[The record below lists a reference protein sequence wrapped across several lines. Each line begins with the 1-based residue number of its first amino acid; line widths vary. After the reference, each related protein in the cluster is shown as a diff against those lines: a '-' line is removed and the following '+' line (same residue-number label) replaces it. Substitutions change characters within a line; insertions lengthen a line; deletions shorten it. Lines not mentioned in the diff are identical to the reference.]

1 MTSTDKEVEWFDEEG
16 NRVDGR
22 KADELRETTMEVG
35 VLEEADGSAMVEIG
49 NTRVIASVFGPQDLH
64 PKHLQESDR
73 AVIKMRYNMAPFSVD
88 DRMSPGPNR
97 RAKEIGLVA
106 RRALEPALELEK
118 FPTAGIDIS
127 MEVVESDG
135 GTRVTGITAA
145 SLALADAGIPMKGM
159 VASCAAG
166 VVDDT
171 PVLDVNGKED
181 KEGNADI
188 PIATINRSDDDTESR
203 EEDKVTLLQMDGDL
217 TTDQVEDC
225 VQLAKDGCRQ
235 LYEQQK
241 RTIRE
246 KYNATDGGDQ

>member
-1 MTSTDKEVEWFDEEG
+1 MADEEIEWFDDEG

-22 KADELRETTMEVG
+22 KADELRDTTMEIG
-35 VLEEADGSAMVEIG
+35 VLEEADGSAQVEIG
-49 NTRVIASVFGPQDLH
+49 NTRVVASVFGPQDLH

-106 RRALEPALELEK
+106 KRALEPALELEK

-127 MEVVESDG
+127 MEIVESDG

-145 SLALADAGIPMKGM
+145 ALALADAGIPMKGL
-159 VASCAAG
+159 VSACAAG
-166 VVDDT
+166 VVDET

-188 PIATINRSDDDTESR
+188 PIATINMEDDKETKD
-203 EEDKVTLLQMDGDL
+203 EDKITLLQMDGDL

-225 VQLAKDGCRQ
+225 IELAKDGCRQ
-235 LYEQQK
+235 LYEQQR
-241 RTIRE
+241 RTIME
-246 KYNATDGGDQ
+246 KYNGGDF

>member
-1 MTSTDKEVEWFDEEG
+1 MTASKEDIEWFDEEG
-16 NRVDGR
+16 KRVDGR
-22 KADELRETTMEVG
+22 EKDDLRETNMEIG

-49 NTRVIASVFGPQDLH
+49 NTRVFASVFGPQDLH

-88 DRMSPGPNR
+88 DRMRPGPNR

-106 RRALEPALELEK
+106 KRALEPALELEK

-127 MEVVESDG
+127 MEIVESDG

-145 SLALADAGIPMKGM
+145 ALALADAGIPMKGM
-159 VASCAAG
+159 VSACAAG
-166 VVDDT
+166 VVDET

-188 PIATINRSDDDTESR
+188 PIATINKSDDEDSKS
-203 EEDKVTLLQMDGDL
+203 EDKITLLQMDGDL
-217 TTDQVEDC
+217 TTDQVEAC
-225 VQLAKDGCRQ
+225 VELAKDGCRQ
-235 LYEQQK
+235 LYEQQ
-241 RTIRE
+241 RETISE
-246 KYNATDGGDQ
+246 KYSEGDEE

>member
-1 MTSTDKEVEWFDEEG
+1 MTSSDEDIEWFDEEG
-16 NRVDGR
+16 KRVDGR
-22 KADELRETTMEVG
+22 EKDDLRETEMEVD
-35 VLEEADGSAMVEIG
+35 VLTEADGSAMVEVG
-49 NTRVIASVFGPQDLH
+49 NTRVVASVFGPQELH

-106 RRALEPALELEK
+106 KKALEPAIEMEK

-145 SLALADAGIPMKGM
+145 ALALADAGIPMKGM
-159 VASCAAG
+159 VSSTAAG
-166 VVDDT
+166 VVDET

-188 PIATINRSDDDTESR
+188 PIALINYDEDGEHTG
-203 EEDKVTLLQMDGDL
+203 EEITLVQMDGDL
-217 TTDQVEDC
+217 TQEQVEDC
-225 VQLAKDGCRQ
+225 IELAKDGCRQ
-235 LYEQQK
+235 LHEMQQDAML
-241 RTIRE
+241 E
-246 KYNATDGGDQ
+246 KYQQLRGGDE

>member
-1 MTSTDKEVEWFDEEG
+1 MTASKEDIEWFDEEG
-16 NRVDGR
+16 KRVDGR
-22 KADELRETTMEVG
+22 EKDDLRETSMEIG

-49 NTRVIASVFGPQDLH
+49 NTRVFASVFGPQDLH

-88 DRMSPGPNR
+88 DRMNPGPNR

-106 RRALEPALELEK
+106 KRALEPALELEK

-127 MEVVESDG
+127 MEIVESDG

-145 SLALADAGIPMKGM
+145 ALALADAGIPMKGM
-159 VASCAAG
+159 VSACAAG

-188 PIATINRSDDDTESR
+188 PIATINKSDDEDSKS
-203 EEDKVTLLQMDGDL
+203 EDKITLLQMDGDL
-217 TTDQVEDC
+217 TTDQVEAC
-225 VQLAKDGCRQ
+225 VELAKDGCRQ
-235 LYEQQK
+235 LYEKQ
-241 RTIRE
+241 RETIMN
-246 KYNATDGGDQ
+246 KYSEGDLE

>member
-1 MTSTDKEVEWFDEEG
+1 MTASKENIEWFDEEG
-16 NRVDGR
+16 KRVDGR
-22 KADELRETTMEVG
+22 EKDELRETNMEIG

-49 NTRVIASVFGPQDLH
+49 NTRVFASVFGPQDLH

-88 DRMSPGPNR
+88 DRMRPGPNR

-106 RRALEPALELEK
+106 KRALEPALELEK

-127 MEVVESDG
+127 MEIVESDG

-145 SLALADAGIPMKGM
+145 ALALADAGIPMKGL
-159 VASCAAG
+159 VSACAAG
-166 VVDDT
+166 VVDET

-188 PIATINRSDDDTESR
+188 PIATINKSDDEDSKS
-203 EEDKVTLLQMDGDL
+203 EDKITLLQMDGDL
-217 TTDQVEDC
+217 TTDQVEAC
-225 VQLAKDGCRQ
+225 VELAKDGCRQ
-235 LYEQQK
+235 LYEQQ
-241 RTIRE
+241 RETISE
-246 KYNATDGGDQ
+246 KYSEGDEE

>member
-1 MTSTDKEVEWFDEEG
+1 MTASKEDIEWFDEEG
-16 NRVDGR
+16 KRVDGR
-22 KADELRETTMEVG
+22 EKDEYRETTMEIG
-35 VLEEADGSAMVEIG
+35 VLDEADGSAMVECG
-49 NTRVIASVFGPQDLH
+49 NTRVVASVFGPQDLH

-88 DRMSPGPNR
+88 DRMRPGPNR

-106 RRALEPALELEK
+106 KRALEPVLELER
-118 FPTAGIDIS
+118 FPKAGIDIS
-127 MEVVESDG
+127 MEILESDG

-159 VASCAAG
+159 VSAMASG

-188 PIATINRSDDDTESR
+188 PIAVINYEDEEESQ
-203 EEDKVTLLQMDGDL
+203 EITLLQMDGDL
-217 TTDQVEDC
+217 TKEQVDEC
-225 VQLAKDGCRQ
+225 ISLAKKGCRD
-235 LYEQQK
+235 LYEEQK
-241 RTIRE
+241 QAILETYESIRGE
-246 KYNATDGGDQ
+246 Q

>member
-1 MTSTDKEVEWFDEEG
+1 MTASKEDIEWFDEEG
-16 NRVDGR
+16 KRVDGR
-22 KADELRETTMEVG
+22 EKDEFRDTNIEIG
-35 VLEEADGSAMVEIG
+35 VLKEADGSAMVEVG
-49 NTRVIASVFGPQDLH
+49 NTRVVASVFGPQDLH
-64 PKHLQESDR
+64 PKHLQQSDR

-88 DRMSPGPNR
+88 DRMRPGPNR

-106 RRALEPALELEK
+106 KRALEPALELER

-159 VASCAAG
+159 VSSMAAG
-166 VVDDT
+166 VVADT

-188 PIATINRSDDDTESR
+188 PIAVINYEDEDESQ
-203 EEDKVTLLQMDGDL
+203 EITLLQMDGDL
-217 TTDQVEDC
+217 TQEQVDDC
-225 VQLAKDGCRQ
+225 ISLAKDGCRD
-235 LYEQQK
+235 LYEMQK
-241 RTIRE
+241 QAILE
-246 KYNATDGGDQ
+246 KYESVRGDSQ